1 MNILKKFN
9 TKKTLLIVIMFC
21 SIWFI
26 FLLLSIAPVFLS
38 DVVFKSSGTKISH
51 NTIDEYIDEEIQ
63 NLKSYKMAQEAL
75 NKLKAKKQINFSEKE
90 NLLQIIENS
99 DISEEDKKNLQ
110 TALDSNII
118 FSVNPQSNALS
129 KANLIILEK
138 ITDKNTK
145 KIKNINFIKKENDF
159 IHSEPIYKIEIIKQN
174 DTYYLITDDRF
185 FNKKKDFLEENKIK
199 IPFEYYK
206 KN

>member
-1 MNILKKFN
+1 
-9 TKKTLLIVIMFC
+9 MFC

-63 NLKSYKMAQEAL
+63 NLKSYKMVQEAL
-75 NKLKAKKQINFSEKE
+75 TKFKAKKQINFSEKE

-99 DISEEDKKNLQ
+99 DISQEDKKNLQ
-110 TALDSNII
+110 TALDSNIS
-118 FSVNPQSNALS
+118 FSVNPQSNELS

-145 KIKNINFIKKENDF
+145 KIKNNEISKINFIKKENDF

-206 KN
+206 KLIY